1 MPRRSRVDRRSISH
15 PFVIARAVRLVAIS
29 YETTG
34 DPHVASLLGMTLSV
48 PLPTDPIRTHV
59 PHNSPC
65 TPWDDEQNKCSNRRF
80 ITRLKYI
87 ITKKKATHV
96 SHLETMRSTGH
107 IKIFINQYIILTV
120 KGGSSTFRENV
131 VEERRGIKW
140 ILQKD
145 HFFNIPLKEPSRHF
159 QRRGLISFTDAKV
172 YVWSSTAKFLAKK
185 DFAEWFLLYWKS
197 VSYKLNFYYFFAT
210 LIISKLQ
217 RRMV

>member
-1 MPRRSRVDRRSISH
+1 MGRFGSVTRWPRS
-15 PFVIARAVRLVAIS
+15 
-29 YETTG
+29 
-34 DPHVASLLGMTLSV
+34 
-48 PLPTDPIRTHV
+48 PLPMDPTRTHG
-59 PHNSPC
+59 P
-65 TPWDDEQNKCSNRRF
+65 QRRF
-80 ITRLKYI
+80 VTRLKYI

-120 KGGSSTFRENV
+120 KVGWSTFRENV
-131 VEERRGIKW
+131 VEERRGKKW

-145 HFFNIPLKEPSRHF
+145 HFFNIPLKEPFCHF

-172 YVWSSTAKFLAKK
+172 YVWSSTAKFLAEK